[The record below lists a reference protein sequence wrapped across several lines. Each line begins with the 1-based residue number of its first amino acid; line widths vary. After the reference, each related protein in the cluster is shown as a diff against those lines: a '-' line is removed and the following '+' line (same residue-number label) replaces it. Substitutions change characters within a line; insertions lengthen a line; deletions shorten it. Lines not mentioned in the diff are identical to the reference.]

1 MVYTSPLMI
10 EHEFSENE
18 TATVAVI
25 DTVAAVTG
33 TRPTDLPPLYEAVDP
48 DALDSLFESFER
60 RSSETLRV
68 EFSYHG
74 VTVVVRDGLEVSV
87 RTE

>member
-1 MVYTSPLMI
+1 MEHTPPLMI
-10 EHEFSENE
+10 EHEFSDTE

-25 DTVAAVTG
+25 DAVAAVTG
-33 TRPTDLPPLYEAVDP
+33 TRPTDLPPLYDAIDP
-48 DALDSLFESFER
+48 EALDGLFESFER

-74 VTVVVRDGLEVSV
+74 LTVVVRDGLEVSV

>member
-1 MVYTSPLMI
+1 MDHHSSPMI
-10 EHEFSENE
+10 DHEFSEDE
-18 TATVAVI
+18 TATMAVI
-25 DTVAAVTG
+25 DAVAAVTG
-33 TRPTDLPPLYEAVDP
+33 TRPTELPPLYDAVDP
-48 DALDSLFESFER
+48 EALNRLFESFER

>member
-1 MVYTSPLMI
+1 MI
-10 EHEFSENE
+10 EYEFSENK
-18 TATVAVI
+18 TATAAII

-33 TRPTDLPPLYEAVDP
+33 TRPTELPPLYDAVDP
-48 DALDSLFESFER
+48 EALDSLFESFEQ

-74 VTVVVRDGLEVSV
+74 MTVVVRDGLEVSI